1 MLWFGLLIQSITKLL
16 NCVSVFES
24 HDHHSQQK
32 KNLLI
37 SYDGCFHLYTIMSK
51 EIHVLFHVPEGRD
64 QLQKGVACGYT

>member
-1 MLWFGLLIQSITKLL
+1 M
-16 NCVSVFES
+16 FES